1 MRSTACLACTV
12 LLAAA
17 GAEAQHAEDRWEEWW
32 LVRQQSLLR
41 SREVARDV
49 IRYRPFDENAFLHR
63 DRLPDGGLR
72 PTADWRLDATRRLT
86 AMLTRDDSACVR
98 GAILVA
104 LGEIGRIGEAT
115 IDDATAAA
123 LREWTRVS
131 DPELRAAAV
140 LGLGLFGPV
149 TEDEVRLLE
158 TAADDA
164 DNEVAVLARH
174 ALAVNSREGGPELRP
189 RIVGFLIERATDRG
203 GRSVRRC
210 AAIEALGVCLPT
222 EAVQLRQRVLSAF
235 DAIGDHARAP
245 GWGAERQL
253 LPVARAALTWVP
265 PPAERGCTPHL
276 TAHLVAEL
284 RARLPETPLAAM
296 PAIESLLDGEYPRYP
311 GDLADRL
318 DDAVG
323 SDWDRGALV
332 LAALGN
338 FAIEDKAWQRLAST
352 TDDGDRS
359 RLLGTLGL
367 IGDCRGVA
375 PCLCVLRETGSPVV
389 RRATIRA
396 LGHIASLS
404 DRPWHLPWSRFVDP
418 FGPSPLL
425 AIMQRRSLW

>member
-1 MRSTACLACTV
+1 MRSPACLACTV
-12 LLAAA
+12 LLAA
-17 GAEAQHAEDRWEEWW
+17 GAEAQHADDRWEEWW

-49 IRYRPFDENAFLHR
+49 IMYRPLEENTFLHA
-63 DRLPDGGLR
+63 DRLPCGGLR
-72 PTADWRLDATRRLT
+72 PYEDSRLYATRHIT
-86 AMLTRDDSACVR
+86 AMLTRDESACVR

-115 IDDATAAA
+115 IDDATAVA
-123 LREWTRVS
+123 LRESTRVS

-140 LGLGLFGPV
+140 LGLGLFGAV
-149 TEDEVRLLE
+149 TEDEVHLLE

-164 DNEVAVLARH
+164 ANEVAVLARH
-174 ALAVNSREGGPELRP
+174 VLAVNSREGGPELRP
-189 RIVGFLIERATDRG
+189 RIVGFLIERATDCG
-203 GRSVRRC
+203 SRSVRRC

-222 EAVQLRQRVLSAF
+222 EAVPLRQRVLSAF
-235 DAIGDHARAP
+235 DAIGDRARAP

-284 RARLPETPLAAM
+284 RARLPETPLSAL
-296 PAIESLLDGEYPRYP
+296 PSIETLLDGEYPRYP
-311 GDLADRL
+311 VDLHDRL
-318 DDAVG
+318 DEAAG
-323 SDWDRGALV
+323 SDWVRGALV

-338 FAIEDKAWQRLAST
+338 FSIAEKAWQRLGAT
-352 TDDGDRS
+352 TDDGERC
-359 RLLGTLGL
+359 RLLATLGV
-367 IGDCRGVA
+367 IGDCRQLT
-375 PCLCVLRETGSPVV
+375 PCLCLLRDGGSPAV
-389 RRATIRA
+389 RRAAIQA
-396 LGHIASLS
+396 VGHIASLS

-425 AIMQRRSLW
+425 AIVQRRSLW